1 MASSARYEDLKP
13 WLEAVQPMHTA
24 VVLLMRLVRESGSA
38 QKMIATAGHFQQYV
52 PQGKPYQL
60 VRVQLDEGLGVVPE
74 MSVNRLLV
82 TARFVK
88 FSVTERLLQT
98 PNDVSF
104 ELTLCH

>member
-1 MASSARYEDLKP
+1 
-13 WLEAVQPMHTA
+13 
-24 VVLLMRLVRESGSA
+24 
-38 QKMIATAGHFQQYV
+38 
-52 PQGKPYQL
+52 

-88 FSVTERLLQT
+88 FSVTERLVQT
-98 PNDVSF
+98 PNDISF